1 MRTQP
6 PGLFQV
12 LERMEEIRGRF
23 APLDPLPEIR
33 RPEVRKPFDEAL
45 EKGRESRAPEPS
57 PVAPDRYDR
66 SSPPQKP
73 PRKGRPFRA
82 TEGPAQDWEAL
93 IPEVAERYA
102 LSPALV
108 KAVIRAESAG
118 NPRAESPKGAQGLMQ
133 LMPGTA
139 ALMGVED
146 PFDPAQNMD
155 GGTVYLASMLKRYGG
170 DLKLALAAYNAGPGR
185 VDAYGGVPPFP
196 ETQQYVQRVLSLYRD
211 HEDEE

>member
-6 PGLFQV
+6 PGLSKVF
-12 LERMEEIRGRF
+12 ERIDEIRGRF
-23 APLDPLPEIR
+23 TPLDPSSDVR
-33 RPEVRKPFDEAL
+33 RPKESKPFDEAL
-45 EKGRESRAPEPS
+45 DRAREPRNPEASPPSQDRYEKSPRIRGTGREG
-57 PVAPDRYDR
+57 R
-66 SSPPQKP
+66 SW
-73 PRKGRPFRA
+73 RA
-82 TEGPAQDWEAL
+82 TEGPEQEWESL

-155 GGTVYLASMLKRYGG
+155 GGTAYLASMLKRYGG
-170 DLKLALAAYNAGPGR
+170 DMKLALAAYNAGPGR
-185 VDAYGGVPPFP
+185 VDAYGGIPPFP
-196 ETQQYVQRVLSLYRD
+196 ETQQYVQRVLSLYRE

>member
-6 PGLFQV
+6 PGFFQV

-23 APLDPLPEIR
+23 APLDPLPEVR

-45 EKGRESRAPEPS
+45 EKSRESRAPEPS
-57 PVAPDRYDR
+57 PAAPDRYDR

-73 PRKGRPFRA
+73 LRKGRPFRA
-82 TEGPAQDWEAL
+82 TEGPTQDWEVL

-155 GGTVYLASMLKRYGG
+155 GGTAYLASMLKRYGG